1 MLPYLPANYFCSAAQ
16 RWRAI
21 AKSSVLVS
29 DMITERNL
37 LAQKWRRDFP
47 RLRHCTLCGQLSL
60 NNRSP
65 PLKWFECLLST
76 PRLPTILLQVLLWDY
91 NLYLPLITGDER
103 VDAKCVGTTFM
114 MYSQWLN
121 NVKVNNN
128 LFMHLGFIFRHFF
141 NISGCVN
148 IL

>member
-1 MLPYLPANYFCSAAQ
+1 MPPYLAANYFCSAAQ
-16 RWRAI
+16 RWR
-21 AKSSVLVS
+21 KSSVLVS

-47 RLRHCTLCGQLSL
+47 RLRRCALCGQLSH

-76 PRLPTILLQVLLWDY
+76 PRLPTILLQVLLRDY

-103 VDAKCVGTTFM
+103 GDAKCVGTAFVM
-114 MYSQWLN
+114 SSQWLK

-128 LFMHLGFIFRHFF
+128 VFVHLGFFF
-141 NISGCVN
+141 
-148 IL
+148 